1 MSDADCIFC
10 KIASGQIPAT
20 VVFEDDA
27 VIAFRDIHPVAPTHV
42 LVVPREHIAS
52 LAEAA
57 PQHEAILGR
66 VLLAVRRVAEDLG
79 LVAGGYRTIINTGA
93 GAGQSVFHLHVHLLA
108 GRRFS
113 WP

>member
-57 PQHEAILGR
+57 PHHEAILGR